1 MEGDKEKDKDR
12 HCLALLATCRQ
23 LHRETEQLPFELNTP
38 SFESLAIFE
47 TVCDKMPPA
56 IRSLVKRIELKDI
69 TYKTVDNFL
78 ESMKGKG
85 FMTLKH
91 LLPKVHNVTFIA
103 LKKPGDCGTGGPW
116 DMARR
121 SQRNERNKLGTWLHG
136 EDDQIEV
143 NMVLPKYSNSVV
155 GPRGEIVPRTK

>member
-1 MEGDKEKDKDR
+1 MKSDREKDKDR

-23 LHRETEQLPFELNTP
+23 LHTETKELPFELNTP
-38 SFESLAIFE
+38 SFESLVIFE

-56 IRSLVKRIELKDI
+56 TRSLIKRVELKDI
-69 TYKTVDNFL
+69 TYKTVGSFL

-85 FMTLKH
+85 FITLRH
-91 LLPKVHNVTFIA
+91 LLPSLRSVTFIS

-116 DMARR
+116 DTARR
-121 SQRNERNKLGTWLHG
+121 SQRSERNKLDPWLHG

-143 NMVLPKYSNSVV
+143 NMVLPKYSNGVV
-155 GPRGEIVPRTK
+155 GPRGEIVPKTR